1 MNIFRKHIDV
11 EFILCIIVT
20 SSLVLLNFEFRII
33 KVYLTENI
41 RFYMLQYNRLRGKLW
56 ILAKKS
62 RGFAL

>member
-41 RFYMLQYNRLRGKLW
+41 RFYMLQYSRLRGKLW